1 MFSSSVLSCFR
12 RNVVCKSW
20 TSSTGCSE
28 RRSSVLIK
36 RHLTQHQVDQSPSQ
50 QQREWRLTNYSME
63 SLEVVTLK
71 DHELRRVSSPNDVL
85 IEVKA
90 ASINPI
96 DLAVARGYGNR
107 VFSVLRSLKTLTGT
121 ERITYDKFPMTLG
134 RDFSGVVVSRG
145 SNVNNVR
152 EGDEVMGFTP
162 LSSTKG
168 SHSSHVVTDKDC
180 LVLKPQGLSYEEAA
194 SLPYAAVTAISAAT
208 ISAGIF
214 NQSPGNSEK
223 NVLVLGSTGGV
234 GSLLVQILKAFGVES
249 VTAVCSPN
257 AKEWTEEK
265 IPDVDHIVSYANE
278 YRELMSLNQS
288 FDVVFNCA
296 PMSAGHLI
304 HPKVLQVMKKKGKKE
319 LCGSKFV
326 TLTTPVLSNIDSLGL
341 PFGALKSLSEL
352 TRSNIEYCLKHGIS
366 IRWAFFTPSG
376 QLLKQVSDLAST
388 ARLKAIIDQVF
399 PFDATP
405 DAYKHVESGHARG
418 KTIIRM
424 SNK

>member
-1 MFSSSVLSCFR
+1 MLSSSVLTCFP
-12 RNVVCKSW
+12 RNVVSRSW
-20 TSSTGCSE
+20 ATGCSG
-28 RRSSVLIK
+28 RRSSVSIK
-36 RHLTQHQVDQSPSQ
+36 RHLTQHQVDQLPLQ
-50 QQREWRLTNYSME
+50 QQREWRLTSYSME

-134 RDFSGVVVSRG
+134 RDFSGVVISRG
-145 SNVNNVR
+145 SNVNNVK
-152 EGDEVMGFTP
+152 EGDEVMGFVP

-180 LVLKPQGLSYEEAA
+180 LVLKPQGLSLEEAA
-194 SLPYAAVTAISAAT
+194 SLPYAAVTAVSAAT

-214 NQSPGNSEK
+214 NQSSGGNSEK

-234 GSLLVQILKAFGVES
+234 GSLLIQILKAFGVEN

-257 AKEWTEEK
+257 AKEWTAEK
-265 IPDVDHIVSYANE
+265 IPDVDHVVSYANE
-278 YRELMSLNQS
+278 YRELTSLNES

-304 HPKVLQVMKKKGKKE
+304 HPKVLQVMKKKNKKE

-326 TLTTPVLSNIDSLGL
+326 TLTTPLLSDIDSLGL

-352 TRSNIEYCLKHGIS
+352 TRSNVEYCLRHGIS
-366 IRWAFFTPSG
+366 VRWAFFTPSG
-376 QLLKQVSDLAST
+376 QLLKQVADLAST
-388 ARLKAIIDQVF
+388 GRLKAIIDQVF

-418 KTIIRM
+418 KTVIRM